1 MHHIG
6 YTDTDRNPTK
16 WTDDGLLIICITLLI
31 IFFAGEPDI
40 ADKFIGN
47 CQLESTQKVMP

>member
-1 MHHIG
+1 M
-6 YTDTDRNPTK
+6 
-16 WTDDGLLIICITLLI
+16 TDDSMLIICITLLV

-47 CQLESTQKVMP
+47 CQLVSTEK